1 LAQHRLYPAAPLRAV
16 LELAA
21 VYADDALRAAF
32 ASAVAHQTYTPQFVR
47 GVLEHAPARA
57 EPPHR
62 LHVVLAPLPPTP
74 GQRSLR
80 VYQELL
86 EGGRA

>member
-1 LAQHRLYPAAPLRAV
+1 V
-16 LELAA
+16 
-21 VYADDALRAAF
+21 RAAF

-57 EPPHR
+57 EQPHR

-74 GQRSLR
+74 VQRSLR
-80 VYQELL
+80 AYQELL
-86 EGGRA
+86 DGGRP